1 MTLALRP
8 DPAAPPPVV
17 FLATT
22 ADVTTWAAVSDGTKL
37 VYEVIDSYFTVP
49 HRSAANLGRGAVKWL
64 TRNTRHL
71 ALDYRAAM
79 ERMCRRADAVICS
92 TEEQREITA
101 RWCPN
106 VHVILDWHGDDADFV
121 KHSHQ
126 AQDPRSLMWE
136 GLPHTLGALGEVAG
150 VVQSI
155 RRDQPL
161 TVDLVTDVE
170 FRQYAQRFRRRS
182 SADIAQRI
190 IGDHVLH
197 PWSTETLQAVA
208 ASADLAVVPVD
219 RSSPFAMGKPE
230 NRLLL
235 LWRMGQCVVATRT
248 PASERAMR
256 AAGTEQALCDGPD
269 DWDRTLR
276 RLLADEE
283 ERRDL
288 ARRGREHALRVG
300 DRNRLLD
307 AWDAIFDSLDVP
319 A

>member
-1 MTLALRP
+1 MRLALDP

-22 ADVTTWAAVSDGTKL
+22 ADVTTWAEVPRKTRV

-49 HRSAANLGRGAVKWL
+49 SKSAVNLGRGALKWL
-64 TRNTRHL
+64 TRSTKHL

-92 TEEQREITA
+92 TEEQRETVG

-106 VHVILDWHGDDADFV
+106 VHIILDWHGDDADRV
-121 KHSHQ
+121 KTLHEMRQPQSI
-126 AQDPRSLMWE
+126 MWE
-136 GLPHTLGALGEVAG
+136 GLPYTLGALTELAEAVRA
-150 VVQSI
+150 I
-155 RRDQPL
+155 RRHQRL
-161 TVDLVTDVE
+161 RLDLVTDAE
-170 FRQYAQRFRRRS
+170 FRQYAQRFGRRRS
-182 SADIAQRI
+182 GEVAQRV

-197 PWSTETLQAVA
+197 PWSPKALQAVA
-208 ASADLAVVPVD
+208 ATADLAIVPVD

-256 AAGTEQALCDGPD
+256 TAGAEAALCDGPD
-269 DWDRTLR
+269 DWERTLR
-276 RLLADEE
+276 RLLADPE
-283 ERRDL
+283 ERAEL
-288 ARRGREHALRVG
+288 ARRGQEHALRVG
-300 DRNRLLD
+300 DRDRLLG
-307 AWDAIFDSLDVP
+307 AWDTVFDSLNVP